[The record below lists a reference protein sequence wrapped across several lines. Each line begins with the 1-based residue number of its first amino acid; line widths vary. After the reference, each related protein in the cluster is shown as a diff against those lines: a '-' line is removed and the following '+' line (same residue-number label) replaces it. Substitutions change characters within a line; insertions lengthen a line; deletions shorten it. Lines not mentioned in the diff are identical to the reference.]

1 MTMRHGT
8 ATMYRK
14 TRCRCAPCRYAASVS
29 RNSATPL
36 ADPAPVAAHVGT
48 LTAAGI
54 GRRRLSEIAGVSR
67 ATVDRV
73 LAGSCRPTARVAA
86 AFLAIPVDLEP
97 PPKWLD
103 PTGTTRRLRALTAI
117 GWPNVDIAAAAGMDL
132 SYLAQMTKG
141 QRRLTAAKVDAVRRV
156 YDKLSMDVPA
166 DSYGSNRAR
175 LRALDR
181 RWFPPLAWD
190 DETIDVSDALPC
202 LLPPLEPVDRGLELD
217 VQHVVAGHDVEVTQP
232 VRWEIVRRLPDARS
246 SEVAA
251 LARCDVKHV
260 SHVRRKLAAAC

>member
-14 TRCRCAPCRYAASVS
+14 TRCRCAPCRYAASAS
-29 RNSATPL
+29 RNSASPL
-36 ADPAPVAAHVGT
+36 ADPAPVAAHVST

-67 ATVDRV
+67 ATVDRI

-103 PTGTTRRLRALTAI
+103 QTGTTRRLRALTAI
-117 GWPNVDIAAAAGMDL
+117 GWPNVDIAAAAGADL

-141 QRRLTAAKVDAVRRV
+141 RRRLTAATVDTVRRV

-175 LRALDR
+175 LRAWNR

-190 DETIDVSDALPC
+190 DEAIDDPDALPC
-202 LLPPLEPVDRGLELD
+202 LLPPLEPVARDLELD
-217 VQHVVAGHDVEVTQP
+217 IQHVVAGHDLEITVP
-232 VRWEIVRRLPDARS
+232 IRWEIVRRLPDMRS
-246 SEVAA
+246 TEVAV
-251 LARCDVKHV
+251 LARCDTKHV
-260 SHVRRKLAAAC
+260 GHVRRRLAARC